1 MTGKAIE
8 LDLLKDMPGYSDLM
22 RYPGDTLE
30 QKLKAA
36 DRDRRQ
42 AEKLYNEALDEISS
56 YYRSLDRKLTSEHTL
71 SAADYL
77 GHDNQSFGQS
87 REGALRNV
95 LMEKYKNLREDNP
108 ELTEILEN
116 MTVGPVSSGVAG
128 NLSNLSQVLTYLER
142 AGSDPELY
150 VQTELLNGV
159 AFRTTSAVAPYSKM
173 RVPFS
178 KTADGRYAPAE
189 SADLEGALEG
199 ANKLIE
205 FFKVKDLPSNI
216 NPQNVEIRLTANKKE
231 FDIRYKALSG
241 KSRAQTSNILGA
253 NSYGGGLPGVDKTL
267 DISSRRSVI
276 LLNNEFI
283 NQHPLGDFG
292 LPQIQETIFHEFGH
306 TIHNS
311 MGIHWGQKGML
322 AANPKS
328 KPYAKISKQFVTEY
342 GRSDYKEHF
351 AESFSRYIASGD
363 ATPEFVEFLENEVG
377 VKDFDLSNYT
387 SEEFVFDD
395 QFKKSYLEK
404 MQSAA
409 GPDFVLTFDENS
421 SEYNSGIPTKA
432 DTPISKIKEQVNEGI
447 NRSLTVKI
455 STKDGDNVGYFS
467 RSMSFS
473 KSNLSG
479 HAEHRSFFLNPKYQ
493 GSGLGTNIVNA
504 QEEFYKN
511 AGITSIGVKAAGPN
525 GRYNWAIQGFDFTD
539 EWDREIRKDSLE
551 TKTKAIKALLP
562 YKDKIENSDL
572 DLKPMPLEASLED
585 RLQADNFVSEQME
598 SPEFK
603 KFVDE
608 IYKSNPEVFNDYIDD
623 ELPAILHG
631 WIANGWNVN
640 SDLLAELEDITDRET
655 SALSARDFA
664 LLGRGKQRPRETVDG
679 KTYVYSSFGRWFM
692 LGFGNW
698 EGTKRI
704 SRN

>member
-1 MTGKAIE
+1 
-8 LDLLKDMPGYSDLM
+8 MPGYSDLM
-22 RYPGDTLE
+22 KYPGDTLE

-36 DRDRRQ
+36 DKDRRQ
-42 AEKLYNEALDEISS
+42 AEKLYNEALDSINS
-56 YYRSLDRKLTSEHTL
+56 YYTSLDRKLTSEHTL

-77 GHDNQSFGQS
+77 GQDNQSFGVS
-87 REGALRNV
+87 GASALRNA

-128 NLSNLSQVLTYLER
+128 NLSNLSQVLAYLER
-142 AGSDPELY
+142 AGADPERY
-150 VQTELLNGV
+150 VQIELLNGV
-159 AFRTTSAVAPYSKM
+159 VFRATSTAAPYRRI

-178 KTADGRYAPAE
+178 KTADGQYVPDG

-205 FFKVKDLPSNI
+205 FFKTKDLPSNI
-216 NPQNVEIRLTANKKE
+216 RPQNVEIRLTSNKRE

-241 KSRAQTSNILGA
+241 TSKARTSNILGA

-351 AESFSRYIASGD
+351 AESFSKYVASGD
-363 ATPEFVEFLENEVG
+363 ATPEFIEFLENEVG
-377 VKDFDLSNYT
+377 VKDFDLSNFT

-404 MQSAA
+404 MQAAA
-409 GPDFVLTFDENS
+409 GPNFVLSFIDDPALYS
-421 SEYNSGIPTKA
+421 SGIPTKA
-432 DTPISKIKEQVNEGI
+432 ETPISKIKEKVNEGI
-447 NRSLTVKI
+447 NRNVTVKI
-455 STKDGDNVGYFS
+455 STKNGDNVGYFS
-467 RSMSFS
+467 RNMSFIAVGAGGRS
-473 KSNLSG
+473 
-479 HAEHRSFFLNPKYQ
+479 HAEHSSFFIESEYQ
-493 GSGLGTNIVNA
+493 GSGLGTRIINA
-504 QEEFYKN
+504 QEEFYKD
-511 AGITSIGVKAAGPN
+511 AGINEIGVKAAGAN
-525 GRYNWAIQGFDFTD
+525 GRYAWAIQGFDFAD
-539 EWDREIRKDSLE
+539 EYDREYRKESLE
-551 TKTKAIKALLP
+551 TKTKAMKALLP
-562 YKDKIENSDL
+562 YKDKIENSGL
-572 DLKPMPLEASLED
+572 DFKPSPLEADIED
-585 RLQADNFVSEQME
+585 RLEAENFAGKQMI

-608 IYKSNPEVFNDYIDD
+608 IYKSNPEVFNDYIDE
-623 ELPAILHG
+623 ELPSILHG
-631 WIANGWNVN
+631 WIVNGWNVD
-640 SDLLAELEDITDRET
+640 SDFIAELENVSARELD
-655 SALSARDFA
+655 SLSARDFA
-664 LLGRGKQRPRETVDG
+664 MLGRGKQRSKEELNG
-679 KTYVYSSFGRWFM
+679 KTYMYSSFGRWFM
-692 LGFGNW
+692 LSFGNW
-698 EGTKRI
+698 DGIKKV
-704 SRN
+704 